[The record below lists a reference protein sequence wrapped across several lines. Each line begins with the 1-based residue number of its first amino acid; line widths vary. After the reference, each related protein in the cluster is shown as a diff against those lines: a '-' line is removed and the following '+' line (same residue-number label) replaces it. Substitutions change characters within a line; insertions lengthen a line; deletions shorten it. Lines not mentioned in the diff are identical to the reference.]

1 MTFYDYHGV
10 PVAYTE
16 DNETIYLFTGEPV
29 AYFYENTVYSFSG
42 VHLGWFE
49 DGWIRDLYGAC
60 VFYTENATG
69 SGPVKP
75 VKCVRPVKCVKYVKP
90 VKCVRE
96 IKRVKAVNTLSWS
109 RLSGTSFFQK

>member
-1 MTFYDYHGV
+1 MTFYDCYGV

-29 AYFYENTVYSFSG
+29 AYFYENAVYSFSG
-42 VHLGWFE
+42 IHLGWFE
-49 DGWIRDLYGAC
+49 NGWIRDLFGAS

-75 VKCVRPVKCVKYVKP
+75 VRCVRPVKGVKYVKP